1 MRTGAAVVPVAL
13 VRTRTGVD
21 GRVFPEVPYD
31 PAAPRDDE
39 ARRVAQ
45 VILRTFEH
53 VIREHPD
60 QWHVLDRVWPER
72 TA

>member
-1 MRTGAAVVPVAL
+1 
-13 VRTRTGVD
+13 
-21 GRVFPEVPYD
+21 
-31 PAAPRDDE
+31 
-39 ARRVAQ
+39 